1 MVMVAAVSSL
11 LPRMTNA
18 SERNYFPC
26 QSAEIGAGKE
36 DADTNLPGESVL
48 AGWLAGWLAD
58 S

>member
-48 AGWLAGWLAD
+48 AGWLAG
-58 S
+58 